1 MSEGLGLVGRRPYWL
16 AILMGAAVLA
26 ACSSGETST
35 PGASPSLVASAPAS
49 ADETESPTASPTE
62 VAALDADH
70 IFGASVDGYAFVEL
84 PGSVEREARRQFE
97 ATAGLDPEEAEL
109 GLRSL
114 TKDGAPNSLVLVVA
128 LSPEYA
134 ALPGTDRGFV
144 QGMAGSAGTEPEEI
158 ELGAATA
165 YVVDNGEQQIV
176 AWQDQNLLVAVFAER
191 RATAI
196 EAAGAIVEATS

>member
-1 MSEGLGLVGRRPYWL
+1 MSDGTCRFRRSSI
-16 AILMGAAVLA
+16 AFTIIMGAAALA

-35 PGASPSLVASAPAS
+35 PIASPSLAASAATSAS
-49 ADETESPTASPTE
+49 ETESPTASPTE

-109 GLRSL
+109 GLRSM

-158 ELGAATA
+158 ELGATTA